1 MLGTAGARLAA
12 AGARMFED
20 FVAGRGQALQR
31 FGFALTG
38 DWALAEDLLQTALA
52 KAYPRW
58 SRVQRDDPEAY
69 VRKIMINTWSSWWR
83 RKWRGELP
91 AARLPET
98 AAPDSFS
105 VVDSRQ
111 ALRDALAHLPPRQR
125 AVVVLRYHQDLSEAQ
140 VAELLGITAGTVKS
154 QAAKALA
161 ALRAQAVLA
170 PYRADPGNRVPA
182 GDNHTGGE

>member
-1 MLGTAGARLAA
+1 MGG
-12 AGARMFED
+12 GMFED

-58 SRVQRDDPEAY
+58 SRVERDNPEAY
-69 VRKIMINTWSSWWR
+69 VRKIMVNTWSSWWR
-83 RKWRGELP
+83 RKWRGEVP
-91 AARLPET
+91 AARVPET
-98 AAPDSFS
+98 TAPDGLAAFTA
-105 VVDSRQ
+105 VDSRQ
-111 ALRDALAHLPPRQR
+111 ALRDALAQLPPRQR

-140 VAELLGITAGTVKS
+140 VAELLGITVGTVKS

-161 ALRAQAVLA
+161 ALRAQAALA
-170 PYRADPGNRVPA
+170 PYRANSASPVPA
-182 GDNHTGGE
+182 GDNHPGGE

>member
-1 MLGTAGARLAA
+1 
-12 AGARMFED
+12 MFED
-20 FVAGRGQALQR
+20 FVAGRGQALHR
-31 FGFALTG
+31 FGYALTG

-58 SRVQRDDPEAY
+58 SRVRRDNPEAY
-69 VRKIMINTWSSWWR
+69 VRKIMVNTWSSWWR

-91 AARLPET
+91 AAQLPEE
-98 AAPDSFS
+98 AAPDSFAG
-105 VVDSRQ
+105 VDSRQ
-111 ALRDALAHLPPRQR
+111 ALRDALAKLPPGQR

-140 VAELLGITAGTVKS
+140 VADLLGVSVGTVKS

-170 PYRADPGNRVPA
+170 PYQA
-182 GDNHTGGE
+182 GSQTTVTTGGE